1 MTDRLRRTCEFHIP
15 SLHTKRTPE
24 AAPSAAER
32 RKAHVTVLH
41 AQEADIANRHAESRL
56 ICDIRTK
63 TLTCFVP
70 TRLLLELQA
79 RIPSTS
85 IYQ

>member
-1 MTDRLRRTCEFHIP
+1 M
-15 SLHTKRTPE
+15 
-24 AAPSAAER
+24 
-32 RKAHVTVLH
+32 LH

-56 ICDIRTK
+56 ICDIRIK

-70 TRLLLELQA
+70 TRLLLELQV